1 MIKLTNAQLNAF
13 NAPVITQL
21 FQDTSR
27 QFPVKDAFMLLDAI
41 QAFQP
46 KLQVYNAMVQKIV
59 EKYKGV
65 PQPDGSIKCEKMED
79 RISLQKEIDD
89 LNNIEI
95 VVKGVKPV
103 KMVPE
108 WPKLTI
114 SEAAILRP
122 LIDTSDG

>member
-13 NAPVITQL
+13 NAPIITQL
-21 FQDTSR
+21 FQDTAR
-27 QFPVKDAFMLLDAI
+27 QFPVKDAFMILDAI

-46 KLQVYNAMVQKIV
+46 KLQVYNAMVQNIV
-59 EKYKGV
+59 KKYNGTPQAGGGV
-65 PQPDGSIKCEKMED
+65 ECEKMED

-89 LNNIEI
+89 LNEIE
-95 VVKGVKPV
+95 VQVKGVKPV
-103 KMVPE
+103 RMGPE

-122 LIDTSDG
+122 LIETNG